1 MQTEEKNSENR
12 EVEPK
17 EETVYESVFFNLR
30 IQ

>member
-1 MQTEEKNSENR
+1 MQTEEKNSEKS

-17 EETVYESVFFNLR
+17 EGTVYESVFFNLR